1 MTIQIRK
8 AEISDCPAIL
18 EISSQIWD
26 GGDYV
31 PNVLDKWLNG
41 NEGILWCALWEG
53 KIGGF
58 ARSTYLS
65 GNRCWLEG
73 IRVGI
78 DARGKGLGKALASF
92 QLKDAFEK
100 GFESCGLSSF
110 VENYESLHIVRTHG
124 FEEVARFKVYDGS
137 AIFGTD
143 ETEVFKKNC
152 EAQRQEILKDCQIRP
167 IKPEETQAIMEAMTD
182 SEMLQNR
189 NQYLSYDWTF
199 EKFNPQWIAER
210 ISAGD
215 FYKIE
220 CLEDSGFFSLSNKHV
235 KGKILTVNYVS
246 SEAIEKQA
254 LAYGIERAIESGCES
269 FGYMALDNRSDKA
282 FKALG
287 LDTYIENPQDVFVF
301 EKKGWE

>member
-8 AEISDCPAIL
+8 AETSDCPAIL

-26 GGDYV
+26 GTDYV
-31 PNVLDKWLNG
+31 PNVLDKWING
-41 NEGILWCALWEG
+41 QEGILWCALWDG

-73 IRVGI
+73 IRVGV

-110 VENYESLHIVRTHG
+110 VENHESLHIVRTHG
-124 FEEVARFKVYDGS
+124 FGEVARFKVYDGS
-137 AIFGTD
+137 AILGAGEVEAYKKEC
-143 ETEVFKKNC
+143 ETR
-152 EAQRQEILKDCQIRP
+152 RQEILKNFKISP
-167 IKPEETQAIMEAMTD
+167 IEPEETQGIIEAMKA
-182 SEMLQNR
+182 SETLKNR

-199 EKFNPQWIAER
+199 EKFSPQWIGER
-210 ISAGD
+210 IKAGD

-220 CLEDSGFFSLSNKHV
+220 GLHNSGFFSLSNKHV
-235 KGKILTVNYVS
+235 KGKTLTVNYVS
-246 SEAIEKQA
+246 SEALECQA
-254 LAYGIERAIESGCES
+254 LAYGIERALEIGCES
-269 FGYMALDNRSDKA
+269 FGYMALDNGFDKA
-282 FKALG
+282 FKELG

-301 EKKGWE
+301 EKKGWK